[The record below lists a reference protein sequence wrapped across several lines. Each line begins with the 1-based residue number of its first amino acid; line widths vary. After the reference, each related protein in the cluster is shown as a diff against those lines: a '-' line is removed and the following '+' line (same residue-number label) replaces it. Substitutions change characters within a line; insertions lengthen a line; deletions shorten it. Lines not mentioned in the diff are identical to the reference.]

1 MSILDEFARGRASMR
16 LLARLSLGNVMLCAG
31 NGNQHSF
38 LVRRLGL
45 CVECPTCGQVA
56 LSVDLLADFY
66 RPPDVIYRPPD
77 VIDAPF
83 AVVDDEPPDLPSNVV
98 PFRR

>member
-1 MSILDEFARGRASMR
+1 VSILDEFARGRASMR

-31 NGNQHSF
+31 NGTQHSF

-45 CVECPTCGQVA
+45 SVECPTCGQVA

-66 RPPDVIYRPPD
+66 RPPAEAIDV
-77 VIDAPF
+77 PF
-83 AVVDDEPPDLPSNVV
+83 AVVDDEPPDRPSNVV
-98 PFRR
+98 PLRR

>member
-1 MSILDEFARGRASMR
+1 MSIVDEFARGRASMR
-16 LLARLSLGNVMLCAG
+16 LIARLSMGNVMLCVG

-38 LVRRLGL
+38 LVHRLGL
-45 CVECPTCGQVA
+45 SVECQTCGQIA

-66 RPPDVIYRPPD
+66 RPPAEA
-77 VIDAPF
+77 IDLPL

-98 PFRR
+98 PLRR